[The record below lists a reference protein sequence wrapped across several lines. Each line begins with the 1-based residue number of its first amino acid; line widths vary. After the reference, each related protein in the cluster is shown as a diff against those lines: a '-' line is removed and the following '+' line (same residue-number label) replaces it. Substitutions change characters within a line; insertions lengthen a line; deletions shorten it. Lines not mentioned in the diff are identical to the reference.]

1 MRQSVRVRQPMPLVA
16 AVVSFIDGINRG
28 DVDRLA
34 TLMADEHRL
43 RVFDES
49 PVEGKTANIE
59 AWTGYMASFPEYVI
73 YPHQVVTR
81 NADVIVLGHTTGS
94 HLGLSEEEE
103 STLTVLWRASVA
115 DGRLTLWQL
124 IADTP
129 TRRAEFGLGDHP

>member
-1 MRQSVRVRQPMPLVA
+1 MRQSVRVRQPMPPVA

-49 PVEGKTANIE
+49 PLEGKTANIE

-81 NADVIVLGHTTGS
+81 
-94 HLGLSEEEE
+94 
-103 STLTVLWRASVA
+103 TLT
-115 DGRLTLWQL
+115 
-124 IADTP
+124 
-129 TRRAEFGLGDHP
+129 